1 MTKLNAGSN
10 GSASSLPTSLR
21 TPERAKSNRNSQLL
35 EICVS
40 SWKQGVSSNS
50 NRNKNALFAILPV
63 SIFLALCGMLAS
75 CANTMSSSATTPV
88 ITAQPANATVTVG
101 QPATFTVAAAGTAP
115 LSYQW
120 TKNGMSVGTNSAT
133 YTTAATTSSDNNA
146 KIQVTVS
153 NSKGSAPSSVATLTV
168 DAASTKPSIT
178 TQPANVTVTVG
189 QTATF
194 TVVANG
200 SAPLSY
206 QWTKNGTKVGTNS
219 ATYTTAAT
227 ALTDNGAKI
236 QVTVTNAQG
245 SAPSSTVT
253 LTVDAASTKPS
264 ITTQPASVT
273 VTVGQ
278 TATFTVAATGA
289 APLTYQWTKNG
300 TNVGTNSA
308 TYTTAATTSADNGA
322 QIKVT
327 VSNSAGSTPS
337 STVSL
342 TVNAAATK
350 PSITTQPVS
359 VTVTV
364 GQTAT
369 FTVAATGAAPLTYQW
384 TKNGTNV
391 GTNSATY
398 TTAATTSSDN
408 GAQIQVTVS
417 NSAGSTPSSMVTL
430 TVTSTLP
437 PPSSANVLTYH
448 NDVGRTGQNLNET
461 ILTHSNVNST
471 NFGKKAFLTTDG
483 LVDAEPLYVS
493 NLQIGGATHNVVFVV
508 TEHNSVY
515 AFDAD
520 TFTQLWKVSMT
531 PSGETSSDA
540 VSGCGQVTPEIGI
553 TSTPVIDLKA
563 GSNGTIYLVAMT
575 KNGSTYFQ
583 RLHALD
589 LTTGADLAGSPV
601 TIQATFP
608 NNGGTTTFAPKQYKE
623 RAALLLLNGVI
634 YTSWASH
641 CDIGPYT
648 GWVMGY
654 SQSSLLQT
662 SAIDITPNGSL
673 AAIWM
678 AGAGPAADSTGNIYF
693 LAGNGTFDDTLNSSG
708 FPENGDY
715 GNGFIKLSTTG
726 NKLAVADYF
735 NMFNTDL
742 ESGSDTDLG
751 SGGAMV
757 LPDLQDSAQNTWHL
771 AVGAGKDSN
780 MYIVNRDMMGKFNVQ
795 NDNAIYQQLSGALP
809 GGVWAM
815 PAYFNGTI
823 YYGSVGAPLKAF
835 PITNAKVA
843 TSASSSSSASFGYP
857 GSTPSVSANGTSNG
871 IVWTVQNGGTA
882 VLHAY
887 DAGNLGTELYNSNQA
902 ANSRDSFA
910 GNKFITPMI
919 ANGKVFVGTPTGVV
933 VFGEL
938 P

>member
-1 MTKLNAGSN
+1 MTKLNAGSSR
-10 GSASSLPTSLR
+10 SAFARQASIHSRRRSQ
-21 TPERAKSNRNSQLL
+21 SNRNIQLL

-40 SWKQGVSSNS
+40 SWKQGSSSNS
-50 NRNKNALFAILPV
+50 NRNKNALFAILPT
-63 SIFLALCGMLAS
+63 SILLALCGLLSA
-75 CANTMSSSATTPV
+75 CAGTSSAPATAPV
-88 ITAQPANATVTVG
+88 ITAQPANAAVTVGQSATFTVAAVGTSPLSYQWTKNGMNVGANSATYTTAATASSDNGAKIQVMVSNSKGSAPSSIATLTVDAAPTKPTITTQPANATVTVG
-101 QPATFTVAAAGTAP
+101 QTATFAVAATGTAP
-115 LSYQW
+115 LTYQW
-120 TKNGMSVGTNSAT
+120 TKNGTNVGTNSAT
-133 YTTAATTSSDNNA
+133 YTTAATALADNGA

-153 NSKGSAPSSVATLTV
+153 NAEGSAPSSIATLTV
-168 DAASTKPSIT
+168 NAAATKPSIT

-194 TVVANG
+194 TVVA
-200 SAPLSY
+200 
-206 QWTKNGTKVGTNS
+206 
-219 ATYTTAAT
+219 
-227 ALTDNGAKI
+227 
-236 QVTVTNAQG
+236 
-245 SAPSSTVT
+245 
-253 LTVDAASTKPS
+253 
-264 ITTQPASVT
+264 
-273 VTVGQ
+273 
-278 TATFTVAATGA
+278 TGG
-289 APLTYQWTKNG
+289 APLTYQWTKSG
-300 TNVGTNSA
+300 MNVGTNSA

-322 QIKVT
+322 QI
-327 VSNSAGSTPS
+327 
-337 STVSL
+337 
-342 TVNAAATK
+342 
-350 PSITTQPVS
+350 
-359 VTVTV
+359 
-364 GQTAT
+364 
-369 FTVAATGAAPLTYQW
+369 
-384 TKNGTNV
+384 
-391 GTNSATY
+391 
-398 TTAATTSSDN
+398 
-408 GAQIQVTVS
+408 QVTVS
-417 NSAGSTPSSMVTL
+417 NSAGSTPSNMVTL
-430 TVTSTLP
+430 TVTSALP
-437 PPSSANVLTYH
+437 PPSSVNVLTYH

-471 NFGKKAFLTTDG
+471 SFGKKSFLTTDG

-493 NLQIGGATHNVVFVV
+493 NLQIGGAAHNVVFVV

-531 PSGETSSDA
+531 PSGETTSDP
-540 VSGCGQVTPEIGI
+540 VNGCGQVSPEIGI

-563 GSNGTIYLVAMT
+563 GPNGTIYLVAMT
-575 KNGSTYFQ
+575 KNGSTYFH

-601 TIQATFP
+601 TIQASFP
-608 NNGGTTTFAPKQYKE
+608 ATGGTITFAPKQYKE

-641 CDIGPYT
+641 CDIDPYS
-648 GWVMGY
+648 GWLMGY
-654 SQSSLLQT
+654 SQSSLQQT
-662 SAIDITPNGSL
+662 SVLNITPNGTR

-678 AGAGPAADSTGNIYF
+678 AGAGLAADPTGNIYF

-726 NKLAVADYF
+726 NQLAVADYF
-735 NMFNTDL
+735 NMFNTDS
-742 ESGSDTDLG
+742 ESGADTDLG

-771 AVGAGKDSN
+771 AVGAGKDTN

-795 NDNAIYQQLSGALP
+795 NDSAIYQQLSGVLP

-823 YYGSVGAPLKAF
+823 YYGSVGAALQAF

-843 TSASSSSSASFGYP
+843 SASSSSSASFGYP

-887 DAGNLGTELYNSNQA
+887 DAGNLATELYNSSQA
-902 ANSRDSFA
+902 AAGRDSFA

-919 ANGKVFVGTPTGVV
+919 ANGKVFVGTPTGVI
-933 VFGEL
+933 VFGQL

>member
-1 MTKLNAGSN
+1 MTKLNPGSSRSASAPQASIHTRERSHSN
-10 GSASSLPTSLR
+10 GNNR
-21 TPERAKSNRNSQLL
+21 TL

-40 SWKQGVSSNS
+40 LWKQGSSSNP
-50 NRNKNALFAILPV
+50 NRDKNALFAILPV
-63 SIFLALCGMLAS
+63 LVFVALCGFLAA
-75 CANTMSSSATTPV
+75 CAGTSSTPATAPV

-101 QPATFTVAAAGTAP
+101 QPATFTVAAAGTSP

-133 YTTAATTSSDNNA
+133 YTTAATASSDNGA
-146 KIQVTVS
+146 KIQVMVS
-153 NSKGSAPSSVATLTV
+153 NSKGSAPSSVATLMV
-168 DAASTKPSIT
+168 DAAPTKPSIT
-178 TQPANVTVTVG
+178 TQPANATVTVG
-189 QTATF
+189 QTAIF
-194 TVVANG
+194 TVAATG
-200 SAPLSY
+200 TAPLSY
-206 QWTKNGTKVGTNS
+206 QWTKNGTNIGTNS

-236 QVTVTNAQG
+236 QVTVSNAEG
-245 SAPSSTVT
+245 SAPSSIAT
-253 LTVDAASTKPS
+253 LTVDAAATKPS
-264 ITTQPASVT
+264 ISTQPANVT

-278 TATFTVAATGA
+278 TVTFTVVATGT

-300 TNVGTNSA
+300 MNVGTNSA
-308 TYTTAATTSADNGA
+308 TYTTAATTSADNGT
-322 QIKVT
+322 QVQVT

-337 STVSL
+337 SIATL
-342 TVNAAATK
+342 TVNVAATK
-350 PSITTQPVS
+350 PAISTQPAN

-369 FTVAATGAAPLTYQW
+369 FTAVATGTAPLTYQW
-384 TKNGTNV
+384 TKSGTNV

-398 TTAATTSSDN
+398 TSAATTSSDN

-417 NSAGSTPSSMVTL
+417 NSAGSTPSNMVTL

-437 PPSSANVLTYH
+437 PPSSVNVLTYH

-471 NFGKKAFLTTDG
+471 SFGKKSFLTTDG

-493 NLQIGGATHNVVFVV
+493 SLQIGGAAHNVVFVV

-540 VSGCGQVTPEIGI
+540 VNGCGQVSPEIGI

-563 GSNGTIYLVAMT
+563 GPNGTIYLVAMT
-575 KNGSTYFQ
+575 KSGSTYFH

-601 TIQATFP
+601 TIQASFP
-608 NNGGTTTFAPKQYKE
+608 AAGGTITFVPKQYKE

-641 CDIGPYT
+641 CDIDPYS
-648 GWVMGY
+648 GWLMGY
-654 SQSSLLQT
+654 SQSSLQQT
-662 SAIDITPNGSL
+662 SVLNITPNGVR

-678 AGAGPAADSTGNIYF
+678 AGAGLAADSTGNIYF

-726 NKLAVADYF
+726 NTLAVADYF
-735 NMFNTDL
+735 NMFNTDS
-742 ESGSDTDLG
+742 ESGTDTDLG

-757 LPDLQDSAQNTWHL
+757 LPDLQDSVQNTWHL
-771 AVGAGKDSN
+771 AVGAGKDTN

-795 NDNAIYQQLSGALP
+795 NDSAIYQQLSGVLP

-823 YYGSVGAPLKAF
+823 YYGSVGASLQAF

-843 TSASSSSSASFGYP
+843 AASSSSSASFGYP

-871 IVWTVQNGGTA
+871 IVWAVQSGGPA
-882 VLHAY
+882 ALHAY
-887 DAGNLGTELYNSNQA
+887 DASNLATELYNSSQA
-902 ANSRDSFA
+902 AGGRDNFA

-919 ANGKVFVGTPTGVV
+919 ANGKVFVGTPTGVI

>member
-1 MTKLNAGSN
+1 MTKLIAGSSW
-10 GSASSLPTSLR
+10 SAFALQASINVRHRSQ
-21 TPERAKSNRNSQLL
+21 SNRNSQLL

-40 SWKQGVSSNS
+40 SWKQGSSSNS
-50 NRNKNALFAILPV
+50 NRNKNPLFAILPV
-63 SIFLALCGMLAS
+63 SILIALSALLSA
-75 CANTMSSSATTPV
+75 CAGTSSAPATAPV
-88 ITAQPANATVTVG
+88 ITAQPANAAVTVG
-101 QPATFTVAAAGTAP
+101 QSATFTVAAVGTAP
-115 LSYQW
+115 LRYQWTRNGMNVGTNSATYTTAATASSDNGAKIQVMVSNSKGSAASSIATLTVNAAATKPSITTQPANVTVAVGQTATFTVVANGTAPLTYQW
-120 TKNGMSVGTNSAT
+120 TKGGMNVGTNSAT
-133 YTTAATTSSDNNA
+133 YTTAATTSADNGA
-146 KIQVTVS
+146 QVQVTVS
-153 NSKGSAPSSVATLTV
+153 NSAGSTPSSVATLTV
-168 DAASTKPSIT
+168 NAAATKPSIT

-194 TVVANG
+194 TVVA
-200 SAPLSY
+200 
-206 QWTKNGTKVGTNS
+206 TGT
-219 ATYTTAAT
+219 
-227 ALTDNGAKI
+227 
-236 QVTVTNAQG
+236 
-245 SAPSSTVT
+245 
-253 LTVDAASTKPS
+253 
-264 ITTQPASVT
+264 
-273 VTVGQ
+273 
-278 TATFTVAATGA
+278 
-289 APLTYQWTKNG
+289 APLTYQWTKSG
-300 TNVGTNSA
+300 MNVGTNSA

-322 QIKVT
+322 QI
-327 VSNSAGSTPS
+327 
-337 STVSL
+337 
-342 TVNAAATK
+342 
-350 PSITTQPVS
+350 
-359 VTVTV
+359 
-364 GQTAT
+364 
-369 FTVAATGAAPLTYQW
+369 
-384 TKNGTNV
+384 
-391 GTNSATY
+391 
-398 TTAATTSSDN
+398 
-408 GAQIQVTVS
+408 QVTVS
-417 NSAGSTPSSMVTL
+417 NSAGSTPSNMVTL

-437 PPSSANVLTYH
+437 PPSSVNVLTYH

-471 NFGKKAFLTTDG
+471 SFGKKAFLATDG

-493 NLQIGGATHNVVFVV
+493 NLQIGGAAHNVVFVV

-520 TFTQLWKVSMT
+520 TFAQLWKVSMT
-531 PSGETSSDA
+531 PSGETTSDP
-540 VSGCGQVTPEIGI
+540 VNGCGQVSPEIGI

-563 GSNGTIYLVAMT
+563 GPNGTIYLVAMT

-654 SQSSLLQT
+654 SQSSLQQT
-662 SAIDITPNGSL
+662 SVIDITPNGSL

-678 AGAGPAADSTGNIYF
+678 AGAGLAADSTGNIYF

-735 NMFNTDL
+735 NMFNTDS

-771 AVGAGKDSN
+771 AVGAGKDTN

-795 NDNAIYQQLSGALP
+795 NDSAIYQQLSGALP

-823 YYGSVGAPLKAF
+823 YYGSVGAALQAF

-843 TSASSSSSASFGYP
+843 AASSSSSAAFGYP
-857 GSTPSVSANGTSNG
+857 GSTPSISANGTSNG
-871 IVWTVQNGGTA
+871 IVWAVQNGGTA

-887 DAGNLGTELYNSNQA
+887 DAGNLATELYNSSQA
-902 ANSRDSFA
+902 AGGRDSFA

-919 ANGKVFVGTPTGVV
+919 ANGKVFVGTPTGVI

>member
-1 MTKLNAGSN
+1 
-10 GSASSLPTSLR
+10 
-21 TPERAKSNRNSQLL
+21 
-35 EICVS
+35 
-40 SWKQGVSSNS
+40 
-50 NRNKNALFAILPV
+50 
-63 SIFLALCGMLAS
+63 MLAA
-75 CANTMSSSATTPV
+75 CAGTSSAPAIAPV
-88 ITAQPANATVTVG
+88 ITAQPANTTVTVG
-101 QPATFTVAAAGTAP
+101 QPATFTVAATGTAP

-120 TKNGMSVGTNSAT
+120 TKNGMNVGTNSAT
-133 YTTAATTSSDNNA
+133 YTTAATASSDNGA

-153 NSKGSAPSSVATLTV
+153 NSKGSAPSSIATLTV
-168 DAASTKPSIT
+168 NAASTKPT
-178 TQPANVTVTVG
+178 
-189 QTATF
+189 
-194 TVVANG
+194 
-200 SAPLSY
+200 
-206 QWTKNGTKVGTNS
+206 
-219 ATYTTAAT
+219 
-227 ALTDNGAKI
+227 
-236 QVTVTNAQG
+236 
-245 SAPSSTVT
+245 
-253 LTVDAASTKPS
+253 

-278 TATFTVAATGA
+278 TATFTVVATGT

-322 QIKVT
+322 QIQVK
-327 VSNSAGSTPS
+327 VSNSAGSTFS
-337 STVSL
+337 SIVTL
-342 TVNAAATK
+342 TVNAVATK
-350 PSITTQPVS
+350 PTITTQPVNT
-359 VTVTV
+359 TVSA
-364 GQTAT
+364 GNTAT
-369 FTVAATGAAPLTYQW
+369 FTVAATGTAPLSYQW

-398 TTAATTSSDN
+398 TTAATTSADN

-417 NSAGSTPSSMVTL
+417 NSAGSTPSNTVTL

-448 NDVGRTGQNLNET
+448 NDIGRTGQNLNET

-471 NFGKKAFLTTDG
+471 SFGKKAFLTTDG

-493 NLQIGGATHNVVFVV
+493 NLQIGGTTHNVVFIV

-531 PSGETSSDA
+531 PSGETTSDP
-540 VSGCGQVTPEIGI
+540 VGGCGQVSPEIGI

-563 GSNGTIYLVAMT
+563 GPNGTIYLVAMT

-641 CDIGPYT
+641 CDISPYT

-654 SQSSLLQT
+654 SQSSLQQT
-662 SAIDITPNGSL
+662 SVIDITPNGSL

-678 AGAGPAADSTGNIYF
+678 AGAGLAADSTGNIYF

-735 NMFNTDL
+735 NMFNTDS

-823 YYGSVGAPLKAF
+823 YYGSVNAPLKAF

-843 TSASSSSSASFGYP
+843 ASASSSSSASFGYP

-871 IVWTVQNGGTA
+871 IVWAVQNGGPA

-887 DAGNLGTELYNSNQA
+887 DAGNLASELYNSSQA
-902 ANSRDSFA
+902 AGGRDNFA

-919 ANGKVFVGTPTGVV
+919 ANGKVYVGTPTGVI

>member
-1 MTKLNAGSN
+1 MCG
-10 GSASSLPTSLR
+10 
-21 TPERAKSNRNSQLL
+21 
-35 EICVS
+35 
-40 SWKQGVSSNS
+40 
-50 NRNKNALFAILPV
+50 
-63 SIFLALCGMLAS
+63 FLAA
-75 CANTMSSSATTPV
+75 CAGTSSAPATAPV
-88 ITAQPANATVTVG
+88 IGAQPANATVTVG

-120 TKNGMSVGTNSAT
+120 TKNGMNVGTNSAT

-146 KIQVTVS
+146 KILVMVS

-168 DAASTKPSIT
+168 DAAPTKPTIT
-178 TQPANVTVTVG
+178 TQPANASVTVG

-194 TVVANG
+194 TVVATG
-200 SAPLSY
+200 TAPLTY
-206 QWTKNGTKVGTNS
+206 QWTKNGMNVGTNS

-227 ALTDNGAKI
+227 TSADNGAQV
-236 QVTVTNAQG
+236 QVTVSNSAG
-245 SAPSSTVT
+245 STPSSIAT
-253 LTVDAASTKPS
+253 LAVNAAATKPA
-264 ITTQPASVT
+264 ITTQPVNIT
-273 VTVGQ
+273 VMAGN
-278 TATFTVAATGA
+278 TATFTVAATGT
-289 APLTYQWTKNG
+289 APLSYQWTKSG

-322 QIKVT
+322 QI
-327 VSNSAGSTPS
+327 
-337 STVSL
+337 
-342 TVNAAATK
+342 
-350 PSITTQPVS
+350 
-359 VTVTV
+359 
-364 GQTAT
+364 
-369 FTVAATGAAPLTYQW
+369 
-384 TKNGTNV
+384 
-391 GTNSATY
+391 
-398 TTAATTSSDN
+398 
-408 GAQIQVTVS
+408 QVTVS
-417 NSAGSTPSSMVTL
+417 NSAGSTPSNMVTL
-430 TVTSTLP
+430 TVTSTQP
-437 PPSSANVLTYH
+437 PPSGANVLTYH
-448 NDVGRTGQNLNET
+448 NDAGRTGQNLNET

-471 NFGKKAFLTTDG
+471 SFGKKAFLTTDG

-493 NLQIGGATHNVVFVV
+493 NLQIGGAAHNVVFVV

-520 TFTQLWKVSMT
+520 TFIQLWKVSMT
-531 PSGETSSDA
+531 PSGETPSDA
-540 VSGCGQVTPEIGI
+540 VNGCGQVSPEIGI

-563 GSNGTIYLVAMT
+563 GPNGTIYLVAMT
-575 KNGSTYFQ
+575 KNASTYFH

-601 TIQATFP
+601 TIQASFP
-608 NNGGTTTFAPKQYKE
+608 ATGGTITFAPKQYKE

-641 CDIGPYT
+641 CDIDPYS
-648 GWVMGY
+648 GWLMGY
-654 SQSSLLQT
+654 NQSSLQQT
-662 SAIDITPNGSL
+662 SVLNITPNGSR

-678 AGAGPAADSTGNIYF
+678 AGAGLAADSTGNIYF

-735 NMFNTDL
+735 NMFNTDS
-742 ESGSDTDLG
+742 ESGADTDLG

-771 AVGAGKDSN
+771 AVGAGKDTN

-795 NDNAIYQQLSGALP
+795 NDSAIYQQLSGALP

-823 YYGSVGAPLKAF
+823 YYGSVGASLQAF

-843 TSASSSSSASFGYP
+843 AASSSSSASFGYP

-871 IVWTVQNGGTA
+871 IVWAVQSGGPA

-887 DAGNLGTELYNSNQA
+887 DAGNLATELYNSSQA
-902 ANSRDSFA
+902 AGGRDNFA
-910 GNKFITPMI
+910 GNKFVTPMI
-919 ANGKVFVGTPTGVV
+919 ANGKVFVGTPTGVI
-933 VFGEL
+933 VFGGL

>member
-1 MTKLNAGSN
+1 MTKLNAGSSR
-10 GSASSLPTSLR
+10 SAFALQASIHSRHRSQ
-21 TPERAKSNRNSQLL
+21 SNRNIQLL

-40 SWKQGVSSNS
+40 SWKQGSSSNS
-50 NRNKNALFAILPV
+50 NRNKNALFSILPT
-63 SIFLALCGMLAS
+63 SILLALCGLLSA
-75 CANTMSSSATTPV
+75 CAGTSSAPATAPV
-88 ITAQPANATVTVG
+88 ITAQPANAAVTVGQSATFTVAAVGTSPLSYQWTKNGMNVGANSATYTTAATASSDNGAKIQVMVSNSKGSAPSSIATLTVDAAPTKPTITTQPANATVTVG
-101 QPATFTVAAAGTAP
+101 QTATFAVAATGTAP
-115 LSYQW
+115 LTYQW
-120 TKNGMSVGTNSAT
+120 TKNGTNVGTNSAT
-133 YTTAATTSSDNNA
+133 YTTAATALADNGA

-153 NSKGSAPSSVATLTV
+153 NAEGSAPSSIATLTV
-168 DAASTKPSIT
+168 NAAATKPSIT

-194 TVVANG
+194 TVVA
-200 SAPLSY
+200 
-206 QWTKNGTKVGTNS
+206 
-219 ATYTTAAT
+219 
-227 ALTDNGAKI
+227 
-236 QVTVTNAQG
+236 
-245 SAPSSTVT
+245 
-253 LTVDAASTKPS
+253 
-264 ITTQPASVT
+264 
-273 VTVGQ
+273 
-278 TATFTVAATGA
+278 TGG
-289 APLTYQWTKNG
+289 APLTYQWTKSG
-300 TNVGTNSA
+300 MNVGTNSA

-322 QIKVT
+322 QI
-327 VSNSAGSTPS
+327 
-337 STVSL
+337 
-342 TVNAAATK
+342 
-350 PSITTQPVS
+350 
-359 VTVTV
+359 
-364 GQTAT
+364 
-369 FTVAATGAAPLTYQW
+369 
-384 TKNGTNV
+384 
-391 GTNSATY
+391 
-398 TTAATTSSDN
+398 
-408 GAQIQVTVS
+408 QVTVS
-417 NSAGSTPSSMVTL
+417 NSAGSTPSNMVTL
-430 TVTSTLP
+430 TVTSALP
-437 PPSSANVLTYH
+437 PPSSVNVLTYH

-471 NFGKKAFLTTDG
+471 SFGKKSFLTTDG

-493 NLQIGGATHNVVFVV
+493 NLQIGGAAHNVVFVV

-531 PSGETSSDA
+531 PSGETTSDP
-540 VSGCGQVTPEIGI
+540 VNGCGQVSPEIGI

-563 GSNGTIYLVAMT
+563 GPNGTIYLVAMT
-575 KNGSTYFQ
+575 KNGSTYFH

-601 TIQATFP
+601 TIQASFP
-608 NNGGTTTFAPKQYKE
+608 ATGGTITFAPKQYKE

-641 CDIGPYT
+641 CDIDPYS
-648 GWVMGY
+648 GWLMGY
-654 SQSSLLQT
+654 SQSSLQQT
-662 SAIDITPNGSL
+662 SVLNITPNGTR

-678 AGAGPAADSTGNIYF
+678 AGAGLAADPTGNIYF

-726 NKLAVADYF
+726 NQLAVADYF
-735 NMFNTDL
+735 NMFNTDS
-742 ESGSDTDLG
+742 ESGADTDLG

-771 AVGAGKDSN
+771 AVGAGKDTN

-795 NDNAIYQQLSGALP
+795 NDSAIYQQLSGVLP

-823 YYGSVGAPLKAF
+823 YYGSVGAALQAF

-843 TSASSSSSASFGYP
+843 SASSSSSASFGYP

-887 DAGNLGTELYNSNQA
+887 DAGNLATELYNSSQA
-902 ANSRDSFA
+902 AAGRDSFA

-919 ANGKVFVGTPTGVV
+919 ANGKVFVGTPTGVI

>member
-1 MTKLNAGSN
+1 MTKLNVGP
-10 GSASSLPTSLR
+10 GSAFSFPTSLR
-21 TPERAKSNRNSQLL
+21 TPERAKSNRNSQLI
-35 EICVS
+35 EICVN
-40 SWKQGVSSNS
+40 SWKQGSSSNS

-63 SIFLALCGMLAS
+63 SIFLVLCGMLAS
-75 CANTMSSSATTPV
+75 CANTMSSSATAPV

-146 KIQVTVS
+146 KIHVTVS
-153 NSKGSAPSSVATLTV
+153 NSKGSAPSSVVTLTV

-178 TQPANVTVTVG
+178 TQPAN
-189 QTATF
+189 
-194 TVVANG
+194 
-200 SAPLSY
+200 
-206 QWTKNGTKVGTNS
+206 
-219 ATYTTAAT
+219 
-227 ALTDNGAKI
+227 
-236 QVTVTNAQG
+236 
-245 SAPSSTVT
+245 
-253 LTVDAASTKPS
+253 
-264 ITTQPASVT
+264 VT

-337 STVSL
+337 STVTL

-471 NFGKKAFLTTDG
+471 NFGKRAFLTTDG

-493 NLQIGGATHNVVFVV
+493 NLQIGGAAHNVVFVV

-540 VSGCGQVTPEIGI
+540 VSGCDQVTPEIGI

-563 GSNGTIYLVAMT
+563 GPNGTIYLVAMT

-608 NNGGTTTFAPKQYKE
+608 NKAGTTTFAPKQYKE

-654 SQSSLLQT
+654 SQSSLQQT

-678 AGAGPAADSTGNIYF
+678 AGAGLAADSTGNIYF

-735 NMFNTDL
+735 NMFNTDS

-771 AVGAGKDSN
+771 AVGAGKDTH
-780 MYIVNRDMMGKFNVQ
+780 MYVVNREMMGKFNVQ

-843 TSASSSSSASFGYP
+843 ASASSSSSASFGYP

-887 DAGNLGTELYNSNQA
+887 DASNLATELYNSNQA
-902 ANSRDSFA
+902 ANSRDHFA

>member
-1 MTKLNAGSN
+1 MTKLNAGAD
-10 GSASSLPTSLR
+10 GSTCIVQALIHARGQLH
-21 TPERAKSNRNSQLL
+21 SNRNNRLL

-40 SWKQGVSSNS
+40 SWKYGSSSNP
-50 NRNKNALFAILPV
+50 NRDKNALFAILPI
-63 SIFLALCGMLAS
+63 SIFLVLCALLAACGG
-75 CANTMSSSATTPV
+75 TSSAPATAPV

-101 QPATFTVAAAGTAP
+101 QAATFTVAAAGAAP

-153 NSKGSAPSSVATLTV
+153 NSKGSTPSSIATLTV
-168 DAASTKPSIT
+168 DAAATKPSIT
-178 TQPANVTVTVG
+178 TQPVN
-189 QTATF
+189 
-194 TVVANG
+194 
-200 SAPLSY
+200 
-206 QWTKNGTKVGTNS
+206 
-219 ATYTTAAT
+219 
-227 ALTDNGAKI
+227 
-236 QVTVTNAQG
+236 
-245 SAPSSTVT
+245 
-253 LTVDAASTKPS
+253 
-264 ITTQPASVT
+264 VT

-278 TATFTVAATGA
+278 TATFTVAATGT

-300 TNVGTNSA
+300 ANVGTNSA
-308 TYTTAATTSADNGA
+308 TYTTAATTSSDNGA
-322 QIKVT
+322 QIQVK
-327 VSNSAGSTPS
+327 VSNSAGNTFS
-337 STVSL
+337 SIVTL
-342 TVNAAATK
+342 TVNGAATK
-350 PSITTQPVS
+350 PTITTQPVNT
-359 VTVTV
+359 TVSA
-364 GQTAT
+364 GNTAT
-369 FTVAATGAAPLTYQW
+369 FTVAASGTAPLSYQW

-417 NSAGSTPSSMVTL
+417 NSAGSTPSNTVTL

-448 NDVGRTGQNLNET
+448 NDIGRTGQNLNET

-471 NFGKKAFLTTDG
+471 SFGKKAFLTTDG

-531 PSGETSSDA
+531 PSGETTSDP
-540 VSGCGQVTPEIGI
+540 VNGCGQVSPEIGI

-563 GSNGTIYLVAMT
+563 GPNGTIYLVAMT

-654 SQSSLLQT
+654 SQSSLQQT
-662 SAIDITPNGSL
+662 SVIDITPNGSL

-678 AGAGPAADSTGNIYF
+678 AGAGLAADSTGNIYF

-735 NMFNTDL
+735 NMFNTDS

-823 YYGSVGAPLKAF
+823 YYGSVNAPLNAF
-835 PITNAKVA
+835 PIANAKVA
-843 TSASSSSSASFGYP
+843 AASSSSSASFGYP
-857 GSTPSVSANGTSNG
+857 GSTPSISANGTSNG
-871 IVWTVQNGGTA
+871 IVWAVQNGGTA

-887 DAGNLGTELYNSNQA
+887 DAGNLATELYNSSQA
-902 ANSRDSFA
+902 AGGRDSFA

-919 ANGKVFVGTPTGVV
+919 ANGKVFVGTPTGVI
-933 VFGEL
+933 VFGQL

>member
-21 TPERAKSNRNSQLL
+21 APERAKSNRNSQLL

-133 YTTAATTSSDNNA
+133 YTTATTTSSDNNA

-264 ITTQPASVT
+264 ITTQPA
-273 VTVGQ
+273 
-278 TATFTVAATGA
+278 
-289 APLTYQWTKNG
+289 
-300 TNVGTNSA
+300 
-308 TYTTAATTSADNGA
+308 
-322 QIKVT
+322 
-327 VSNSAGSTPS
+327 
-337 STVSL
+337 
-342 TVNAAATK
+342 
-350 PSITTQPVS
+350 S

-780 MYIVNRDMMGKFNVQ
+780 MYVVNRDMMGKFNVQ

-843 TSASSSSSASFGYP
+843 ASASSSSSASFGYP

>member
-1 MTKLNAGSN
+1 
-10 GSASSLPTSLR
+10 
-21 TPERAKSNRNSQLL
+21 
-35 EICVS
+35 
-40 SWKQGVSSNS
+40 
-50 NRNKNALFAILPV
+50 
-63 SIFLALCGMLAS
+63 
-75 CANTMSSSATTPV
+75 
-88 ITAQPANATVTVG
+88 
-101 QPATFTVAAAGTAP
+101 
-115 LSYQW
+115 
-120 TKNGMSVGTNSAT
+120 
-133 YTTAATTSSDNNA
+133 
-146 KIQVTVS
+146 VS
-153 NSKGSAPSSVATLTV
+153 NAEGSAPSSIATLTV
-168 DAASTKPSIT
+168 DAAATKPSIT

-194 TVVANG
+194 TVVATG
-200 SAPLSY
+200 TAPLTY
-206 QWTKNGTKVGTNS
+206 QWTKSGMNVGTNS

-227 ALTDNGAKI
+227 TSADNGAQI
-236 QVTVTNAQG
+236 QVTVSNSAG
-245 SAPSSTVT
+245 SVPSSIAT
-253 LTVDAASTKPS
+253 LTVNTAATKPS
-264 ITTQPASVT
+264 ISTQPANVT

-278 TATFTVAATGA
+278 TATFTVVATGT

-308 TYTTAATTSADNGA
+308 TYTTAATTSA
-322 QIKVT
+322 
-327 VSNSAGSTPS
+327 
-337 STVSL
+337 
-342 TVNAAATK
+342 
-350 PSITTQPVS
+350 
-359 VTVTV
+359 
-364 GQTAT
+364 
-369 FTVAATGAAPLTYQW
+369 
-384 TKNGTNV
+384 
-391 GTNSATY
+391 
-398 TTAATTSSDN
+398 DN

-471 NFGKKAFLTTDG
+471 SFGKKAFLSADG

-493 NLQIGGATHNVVFVV
+493 NLQIGGAEHNVVFDD
-508 TEHNSVY
+508 THHDSVY

-540 VSGCGQVTPEIGI
+540 VNGCGQVAPEIGI

-563 GSNGTIYLVAMT
+563 GPNGTIYLVAMT
-575 KNGSTYFQ
+575 KNGSTYFH

-601 TIQATFP
+601 TIQASFP
-608 NNGGTTTFAPKQYKE
+608 STGGTITFAPKQYKE

-641 CDIGPYT
+641 CDIDPYS
-648 GWVMGY
+648 GWLMGY
-654 SQSSLLQT
+654 SQSSLQQT
-662 SAIDITPNGSL
+662 SVLNITPNGVR

-678 AGAGPAADSTGNIYF
+678 AGAGLAADSTGNIYF

-726 NKLAVADYF
+726 NTLAVADYF
-735 NMFNTDL
+735 NMFNTDS
-742 ESGSDTDLG
+742 ESGADTDLG

-771 AVGAGKDSN
+771 AVGAGKDTN

-795 NDNAIYQQLSGALP
+795 NDSAIYQQLSGVLP

-823 YYGSVGAPLKAF
+823 YYGSVNAALQAF

-843 TSASSSSSASFGYP
+843 AASSSSSASFGYP

-871 IVWTVQNGGTA
+871 IVWAVQSGGPA

-887 DAGNLGTELYNSNQA
+887 DAGNLATELYNSSQA
-902 ANSRDSFA
+902 AGGRDNFA

-919 ANGKVFVGTPTGVV
+919 ANGKVFVGTPTGVI
-933 VFGEL
+933 VFGAL

>member
-1 MTKLNAGSN
+1 VTAVGTSPLSYQWTKNGMNVGTNSATYTTAATASSDNGAKIQVMVSN
-10 GSASSLPTSLR
+10 SKGSAPSSIATLTVDAAPTKP
-21 TPERAKSNRNSQLL
+21 T
-35 EICVS
+35 I
-40 SWKQGVSSNS
+40 
-50 NRNKNALFAILPV
+50 
-63 SIFLALCGMLAS
+63 
-75 CANTMSSSATTPV
+75 TT
-88 ITAQPANATVTVG
+88 QPANATVTVG
-101 QPATFTVAAAGTAP
+101 QTATFTVVATGTAP
-115 LSYQW
+115 LTYQW
-120 TKNGMSVGTNSAT
+120 TKSGMNVGTNSATYTTAATALADNGAKIQVTVSNAEGNAPSSIATLTVNAAAAKPSITTQPSNVTVAVGQTATFTVVATGTAPLTYQWTKSGVNVGTNSAT
-133 YTTAATTSSDNNA
+133 YTTAATTSADNGA
-146 KIQVTVS
+146 QVQVTVS
-153 NSKGSAPSSVATLTV
+153 DSAGSTPSSIATLTV
-168 DAASTKPSIT
+168 NAAATKPSIT

-194 TVVANG
+194 TVVA
-200 SAPLSY
+200 A
-206 QWTKNGTKVGTNS
+206 GT
-219 ATYTTAAT
+219 
-227 ALTDNGAKI
+227 
-236 QVTVTNAQG
+236 
-245 SAPSSTVT
+245 
-253 LTVDAASTKPS
+253 
-264 ITTQPASVT
+264 
-273 VTVGQ
+273 
-278 TATFTVAATGA
+278 
-289 APLTYQWTKNG
+289 APLTYQWTKSG
-300 TNVGTNSA
+300 MNVGTNSA

-322 QIKVT
+322 QI
-327 VSNSAGSTPS
+327 
-337 STVSL
+337 
-342 TVNAAATK
+342 
-350 PSITTQPVS
+350 
-359 VTVTV
+359 
-364 GQTAT
+364 
-369 FTVAATGAAPLTYQW
+369 
-384 TKNGTNV
+384 
-391 GTNSATY
+391 
-398 TTAATTSSDN
+398 
-408 GAQIQVTVS
+408 QVTVS
-417 NSAGSTPSSMVTL
+417 NSAGSTPSNMVTL

-437 PPSSANVLTYH
+437 PPSSVNVLTYH

-471 NFGKKAFLTTDG
+471 SFGKKSFLTTDG

-493 NLQIGGATHNVVFVV
+493 NLQIGGAAHNVVFVV

-531 PSGETSSDA
+531 PSGETTSDP
-540 VSGCGQVTPEIGI
+540 VNGCGQVSPEIGI

-563 GSNGTIYLVAMT
+563 GPNGTIYLVAMT

-608 NNGGTTTFAPKQYKE
+608 ATGGTITFAPKQYKE

-641 CDIGPYT
+641 CDIDPYS
-648 GWVMGY
+648 GWLMGY
-654 SQSSLLQT
+654 SQSSLQQT
-662 SAIDITPNGSL
+662 SVLNITPNGTR

-678 AGAGPAADSTGNIYF
+678 AGAGLAADPTGNIYF

-726 NKLAVADYF
+726 NQLAVADYF
-735 NMFNTDL
+735 NMFNTDS
-742 ESGSDTDLG
+742 ESGADTDLG

-757 LPDLQDSAQNTWHL
+757 LPDLQDTAQNTWHL
-771 AVGAGKDSN
+771 AVGAGKDTN

-795 NDNAIYQQLSGALP
+795 NDSAIYQQLSGVLP

-823 YYGSVGAPLKAF
+823 YYGSVGAALQAF

-843 TSASSSSSASFGYP
+843 SASSSSSASFGYP

-871 IVWTVQNGGTA
+871 IVWAVQNRGTA

-887 DAGNLGTELYNSNQA
+887 DAGNLASELYNSSQA
-902 ANSRDSFA
+902 AAGRDSFA

-919 ANGKVFVGTPTGVV
+919 ANGKVFVGTPTGVI
-933 VFGEL
+933 VFGQL

>member
-1 MTKLNAGSN
+1 MLVACAG
-10 GSASSLPTSLR
+10 TS
-21 TPERAKSNRNSQLL
+21 TAP
-35 EICVS
+35 
-40 SWKQGVSSNS
+40 
-50 NRNKNALFAILPV
+50 
-63 SIFLALCGMLAS
+63 
-75 CANTMSSSATTPV
+75 ATAPV
-88 ITAQPANATVTVG
+88 ITGQPANATVAVG

-120 TKNGMSVGTNSAT
+120 TKNGMNVGTNSAT
-133 YTTAATTSSDNNA
+133 YTTAATASSDNGA
-146 KIQVTVS
+146 KIQAMVS
-153 NSKGSAPSSVATLTV
+153 NSKGSAPSSIVTLTV
-168 DAASTKPSIT
+168 DAAPTKPSIT
-178 TQPANVTVTVG
+178 TQPMNVTVTVG

-194 TVVANG
+194 TVVA
-200 SAPLSY
+200 
-206 QWTKNGTKVGTNS
+206 TGT
-219 ATYTTAAT
+219 
-227 ALTDNGAKI
+227 
-236 QVTVTNAQG
+236 
-245 SAPSSTVT
+245 
-253 LTVDAASTKPS
+253 
-264 ITTQPASVT
+264 
-273 VTVGQ
+273 
-278 TATFTVAATGA
+278 

-308 TYTTAATTSADNGA
+308 TYTTAATAPTDNGAKIQVTVTNAEGSAPSSIATLTVDAAATKPSITTQPANASVTVGQTATFTVVATGTAPLTYQWTKNGMNVGTNSATYTTAATTSADNGA
-322 QIKVT
+322 QVQVT

-337 STVSL
+337 SIATL

-350 PSITTQPVS
+350 PAITTQPVNT
-359 VTVTV
+359 TVMA
-364 GQTAT
+364 GNTAT
-369 FTVAATGAAPLTYQW
+369 FTVAATGTAPLSYQW

-417 NSAGSTPSSMVTL
+417 NSAGSTPSSTVTL

-437 PPSSANVLTYH
+437 PPSSVNILTYH

-471 NFGKKAFLTTDG
+471 SFGKKSFLTTDG
-483 LVDAEPLYVS
+483 LVDAEPLFVS
-493 NLQIGGATHNVVFVV
+493 NLQIAGAAHNVVFVV

-531 PSGETSSDA
+531 PSGETTSDP
-540 VSGCGQVTPEIGI
+540 VNGCGQVSPEIGI

-563 GSNGTIYLVAMT
+563 GPNGTIYLVAMT

-654 SQSSLLQT
+654 SQSSLQQT
-662 SAIDITPNGSL
+662 SVIDITPNGSL

-678 AGAGPAADSTGNIYF
+678 AGAGLAADSTGNIYF

-726 NKLAVADYF
+726 NTLAVADYF
-735 NMFNTDL
+735 NMFNTDS

-751 SGGAMV
+751 SGGAMI

-795 NDNAIYQQLSGALP
+795 NDSAIYQQLSGALP

-823 YYGSVGAPLKAF
+823 YYGSVNAALQAF

-843 TSASSSSSASFGYP
+843 AASSSSSASFGYP

-871 IVWTVQNGGTA
+871 IVWAVQNGGPA

-887 DAGNLGTELYNSNQA
+887 DAGNLATELYNSSQA
-902 ANSRDSFA
+902 AGGRDNFA

-919 ANGKVFVGTPTGVV
+919 ANGKVFVGTPTGVI

>member
-1 MTKLNAGSN
+1 MTKLNAGSSW
-10 GSASSLPTSLR
+10 SAFVPQASIHVRHRSR
-21 TPERAKSNRNSQLL
+21 SNRNSQLL

-40 SWKQGVSSNS
+40 SWKQGSSSNS
-50 NRNKNALFAILPV
+50 NRNKNPLFAILPV
-63 SIFLALCGMLAS
+63 SILLVLCGLLAA
-75 CANTMSSSATTPV
+75 CAGTSSAPATAPV
-88 ITAQPANATVTVG
+88 ITAQPANAAVTVG
-101 QPATFTVAAAGTAP
+101 QSATFTVAAVGTAP

-133 YTTAATTSSDNNA
+133 YTTAATASSDNGA
-146 KIQVTVS
+146 KIQVMVS
-153 NSKGSAPSSVATLTV
+153 NSKGSAPSSIATLTVNVAATKPSITTQPANVTVAVGQTATFTVVANGTAPLTYQWTKGGMNVGTNSATYTTAATTSADNGAQVQVTVSNSAGSTPSSVATLTV
-168 DAASTKPSIT
+168 NAAATKPSIT

-194 TVVANG
+194 TVVA
-200 SAPLSY
+200 
-206 QWTKNGTKVGTNS
+206 TGT
-219 ATYTTAAT
+219 
-227 ALTDNGAKI
+227 
-236 QVTVTNAQG
+236 
-245 SAPSSTVT
+245 
-253 LTVDAASTKPS
+253 
-264 ITTQPASVT
+264 
-273 VTVGQ
+273 
-278 TATFTVAATGA
+278 
-289 APLTYQWTKNG
+289 APLTYQWTKG
-300 TNVGTNSA
+300 GMNVGTNSA

-322 QIKVT
+322 QI
-327 VSNSAGSTPS
+327 
-337 STVSL
+337 
-342 TVNAAATK
+342 
-350 PSITTQPVS
+350 
-359 VTVTV
+359 
-364 GQTAT
+364 
-369 FTVAATGAAPLTYQW
+369 
-384 TKNGTNV
+384 
-391 GTNSATY
+391 
-398 TTAATTSSDN
+398 
-408 GAQIQVTVS
+408 QVTVS
-417 NSAGSTPSSMVTL
+417 NSAGSTPSNMVTL

-437 PPSSANVLTYH
+437 PPSSVNVLTYH

-471 NFGKKAFLTTDG
+471 SFGKKAFLTTDG

-493 NLQIGGATHNVVFVV
+493 NLQIGGAAHNVVLVV

-520 TFTQLWKVSMT
+520 TFAQLWKVSMT
-531 PSGETSSDA
+531 PSGETTSDP
-540 VSGCGQVTPEIGI
+540 VNGCGQVSPEIGI

-563 GSNGTIYLVAMT
+563 GPNGTIYLVAMT

-601 TIQATFP
+601 TIQASFP
-608 NNGGTTTFAPKQYKE
+608 ATGGTITFAPKQYKE

-641 CDIGPYT
+641 CDIDPYS
-648 GWVMGY
+648 GWLMGY
-654 SQSSLLQT
+654 SQSSLQQT
-662 SAIDITPNGSL
+662 SVLNITPNGTR

-678 AGAGPAADSTGNIYF
+678 AGAGLAADPTGNIYF

-735 NMFNTDL
+735 NMFNTDS
-742 ESGSDTDLG
+742 ESGADTDLG

-795 NDNAIYQQLSGALP
+795 NDSAIYQQLNGALP

-823 YYGSVGAPLKAF
+823 YYGSVGAALQAF

-843 TSASSSSSASFGYP
+843 AASSSSSASFGYP

-871 IVWTVQNGGTA
+871 IVWAVQNGGPA

-887 DAGNLGTELYNSNQA
+887 DAGNLATELYNSSQA
-902 ANSRDSFA
+902 AGGRDNFA
-910 GNKFITPMI
+910 DNKFITPMI
-919 ANGKVFVGTPTGVV
+919 ANGKVFVGTPTGVI

>member
-1 MTKLNAGSN
+1 MKLMTKLNVEPNHG
-10 GSASSLPTSLR
+10 ASRLQPGDHTRQR
-21 TPERAKSNRNSQLL
+21 TRSNRNSRLL
-35 EICVS
+35 EICAS
-40 SWKQGVSSNS
+40 SWKQGSSSNS
-50 NRNKNALFAILPV
+50 NRNKNTFFAILPV
-63 SIFLALCGMLAS
+63 SIFLALCGLLSA
-75 CANTMSSSATTPV
+75 CAGTSSAPANAPV

-101 QPATFTVAAAGTAP
+101 QPATFTVAATGKAP
-115 LSYQW
+115 LRYQW
-120 TKNGMSVGTNSAT
+120 TKNGTNVGTTSAT
-133 YTTAATTSSDNNA
+133 YTTAATASSDNNA

-168 DAASTKPSIT
+168 NAAATKPAIM
-178 TQPANVTVTVG
+178 TQPVNVTVT
-189 QTATF
+189 A
-194 TVVANG
+194 
-200 SAPLSY
+200 
-206 QWTKNGTKVGTNS
+206 
-219 ATYTTAAT
+219 
-227 ALTDNGAKI
+227 
-236 QVTVTNAQG
+236 
-245 SAPSSTVT
+245 
-253 LTVDAASTKPS
+253 
-264 ITTQPASVT
+264 
-273 VTVGQ
+273 GQ
-278 TATFTVAATGA
+278 TATFTVAATGT

-300 TNVGTNSA
+300 A
-308 TYTTAATTSADNGA
+308 
-322 QIKVT
+322 
-327 VSNSAGSTPS
+327 
-337 STVSL
+337 
-342 TVNAAATK
+342 
-350 PSITTQPVS
+350 
-359 VTVTV
+359 
-364 GQTAT
+364 
-369 FTVAATGAAPLTYQW
+369 
-384 TKNGTNV
+384 NV

-417 NSAGSTPSSMVTL
+417 NSQGSTPSNTVTLIVNAAATKPTITTQPVSTTVQAGNAATFTVAATGTVPLSYQWTKNGTNVGTNSATYTTAATTSADNSAQIQVTVSNSAGSTPSNTVTL
-430 TVTSTLP
+430 TVTSTPP
-437 PPSSANVLTYH
+437 PPSSVNVLTYH
-448 NDVGRTGQNLNET
+448 NDIGRTGQNLNET
-461 ILTHSNVNST
+461 ILTHSNVNS
-471 NFGKKAFLTTDG
+471 NSFGKKAFLTTDG

-493 NLQIGGATHNVVFVV
+493 NLQIGGAAHNVVFIV

-520 TFTQLWKVSMT
+520 TFAQLWKVSMT

-540 VSGCGQVTPEIGI
+540 VNGCGQVTPEIGI

-563 GSNGTIYLVAMT
+563 GPNGTIYLVAMT
-575 KNGSTYFQ
+575 KNGATYFQ

-608 NNGGTTTFAPKQYKE
+608 NASGTTTFAPKQYKE

-654 SQSSLLQT
+654 SQSSLQQT
-662 SAIDITPNGSL
+662 SVIDITPNGSL

-678 AGAGPAADSTGNIYF
+678 AGAGLAADSTGNIYF
-693 LAGNGTFDDTLNSSG
+693 LAGNGTFDDTLNSGG

-735 NMFNTDL
+735 NMFNTDS

-780 MYIVNRDMMGKFNVQ
+780 MYIVNREMMGKFNVQ

-823 YYGSVGAPLKAF
+823 YYGSVGTPLKAF

-843 TSASSSSSASFGYP
+843 ASASSSSSASFGYP
-857 GSTPSVSANGTSNG
+857 GSTPSISSNGTSNG
-871 IVWTVQNGGTA
+871 IVWAVQNGGTA

-902 ANSRDSFA
+902 SGGRDSFS

>member
-1 MTKLNAGSN
+1 MTKLNAGSK
-10 GSASSLPTSLR
+10 GSASSFPTSLR

-50 NRNKNALFAILPV
+50 NRIKNALFAILPV

-88 ITAQPANATVTVG
+88 ITAQPPNATVTVG

-120 TKNGMSVGTNSAT
+120 TKNGMNVGTNSAT
-133 YTTAATTSSDNNA
+133 YTTAATTSSDNGA

-153 NSKGSAPSSVATLTV
+153 NSKGSAPSSVVTLTV

-236 QVTVTNAQG
+236 QVTVTNAEG

-308 TYTTAATTSADNGA
+308 TYTTAATTSADNSA

-337 STVSL
+337 STVTL
-342 TVNAAATK
+342 TVSAGATK
-350 PSITTQPVS
+350 PTITTQPGN

-417 NSAGSTPSSMVTL
+417 NSTGSIPSSMVTL

-483 LVDAEPLYVS
+483 LVDTEPLYVS

-540 VSGCGQVTPEIGI
+540 VGGCGQVTPEIGI

-608 NNGGTTTFAPKQYKE
+608 NNGGTTTFVPKQYKE

-654 SQSSLLQT
+654 SQSSLQQT

-843 TSASSSSSASFGYP
+843 ASASSSSSASFGYP

-871 IVWTVQNGGTA
+871 IVWAVQNGGTA

-887 DAGNLGTELYNSNQA
+887 DAGNLGTELYNSSQA
-902 ANSRDSFA
+902 ASGRDSFA

>member
-1 MTKLNAGSN
+1 MTKFIKLTTKLNARPSR
-10 GSASSLPTSLR
+10 SASALQASIHAGER
-21 TPERAKSNRNSQLL
+21 THSNRNNRIL

-40 SWKQGVSSNS
+40 SWKQGSSSNP
-50 NRNKNALFAILPV
+50 NRHKNAFFAILPV
-63 SIFLALCGMLAS
+63 SIFLALCALLSA
-75 CANTMSSSATTPV
+75 CAGTSSAPATAPV
-88 ITAQPANATVTVG
+88 ITAQPASATVTVG
-101 QPATFTVAAAGTAP
+101 QPATFTVAATGTAP

-120 TKNGMSVGTNSAT
+120 TKNG
-133 YTTAATTSSDNNA
+133 TA
-146 KIQVTVS
+146 
-153 NSKGSAPSSVATLTV
+153 
-168 DAASTKPSIT
+168 
-178 TQPANVTVTVG
+178 
-189 QTATF
+189 
-194 TVVANG
+194 
-200 SAPLSY
+200 
-206 QWTKNGTKVGTNS
+206 VGTNS

-227 ALTDNGAKI
+227 ASSDNGAKI
-236 QVTVTNAQG
+236 QVTASNSKG
-245 SAPSSTVT
+245 SAPSTVAT
-253 LTVDAASTKPS
+253 LTVDAAPTKPT
-264 ITTQPASVT
+264 ITTQPVNVT

-278 TATFTVAATGA
+278 TATFTVAATGT

-308 TYTTAATTSADNGA
+308 TYTTAATTSADNGT
-322 QIKVT
+322 QIQVT
-327 VSNSAGSTPS
+327 VSNSQGSTPS
-337 STVSL
+337 STVTL

-350 PSITTQPVS
+350 PAITTQPVNT
-359 VTVTV
+359 TVMA
-364 GQTAT
+364 GDTAT
-369 FTVAATGAAPLTYQW
+369 FTVAATGTAPLSYQW
-384 TKNGTNV
+384 TKNGTDV

-417 NSAGSTPSSMVTL
+417 NSAGSTPSNTVTL

-437 PPSSANVLTYH
+437 PPSSVNVLTYH

-471 NFGKKAFLTTDG
+471 SFGKKAFLTTDG

-493 NLQIGGATHNVVFVV
+493 NLQIGGTAHNVVFVV
-508 TEHNSVY
+508 SEHNSVY

-520 TFTQLWKVSMT
+520 TFAQLWKVSMT
-531 PSGETSSDA
+531 PSGETTSDP
-540 VSGCGQVTPEIGI
+540 VNGCGQVSPEIGI

-563 GSNGTIYLVAMT
+563 GPNGTIYLVAMT
-575 KNGSTYFQ
+575 KNGATYFQ

-608 NNGGTTTFAPKQYKE
+608 NNSGMTTFAPKQYKE

-641 CDIGPYT
+641 CDISPYT

-654 SQSSLLQT
+654 SESSLQQT
-662 SAIDITPNGSL
+662 SVIDITPNGSL

-678 AGAGPAADSTGNIYF
+678 AGAGLAADSTGNIYF

-735 NMFNTDL
+735 NMFNTDS

-757 LPDLQDSAQNTWHL
+757 LPDLQDNAQNTWHL

-795 NDNAIYQQLSGALP
+795 NDSAIYQQLSGALP

-815 PAYFNGTI
+815 PAYFNSTI
-823 YYGSVGAPLKAF
+823 YYGSVNASLQAF
-835 PITNAKVA
+835 PIANAKAAAV
-843 TSASSSSSASFGYP
+843 SSSSSVSFGYP
-857 GSTPSVSANGTSNG
+857 GTTPSISANGTSNG
-871 IVWTVQNGGTA
+871 IVWAVQNGGTA

-887 DAGNLGTELYNSNQA
+887 DAGNLATELYNSSQA
-902 ANSRDSFA
+902 AAGRDSFA

-919 ANGKVFVGTPTGVV
+919 ANGKVFVGTPTGVI

>member
-1 MTKLNAGSN
+1 MAALRIVQ
-10 GSASSLPTSLR
+10 ASIHARGRLH
-21 TPERAKSNRNSQLL
+21 SNRNNRLL

-40 SWKQGVSSNS
+40 SCKQSGSLNP
-50 NRNKNALFAILPV
+50 NRDKNALFAILPI
-63 SIFLALCGMLAS
+63 SIFLVLCALLAA
-75 CANTMSSSATTPV
+75 CAGTSSAPAIAPV

-101 QPATFTVAAAGTAP
+101 QTATFTVAATGTAP

-120 TKNGMSVGTNSAT
+120 TKNGMNVGTNSAT
-133 YTTAATTSSDNNA
+133 YTTAATASSDNGA

-168 DAASTKPSIT
+168 NAAGTKPAIT
-178 TQPANVTVTVG
+178 TQPVNVTVTVG

-194 TVVANG
+194 TVVA
-200 SAPLSY
+200 
-206 QWTKNGTKVGTNS
+206 TGT
-219 ATYTTAAT
+219 
-227 ALTDNGAKI
+227 
-236 QVTVTNAQG
+236 
-245 SAPSSTVT
+245 
-253 LTVDAASTKPS
+253 
-264 ITTQPASVT
+264 
-273 VTVGQ
+273 
-278 TATFTVAATGA
+278 

-300 TNVGTNSA
+300 TNVGTNSS

-322 QIKVT
+322 RIQVK
-327 VSNSAGSTPS
+327 VSNSAGSTFS
-337 STVSL
+337 SIVTL
-342 TVNAAATK
+342 TVNAATTK
-350 PSITTQPVS
+350 PTITTQPVNT
-359 VTVTV
+359 TVSA
-364 GQTAT
+364 GNAAT
-369 FTVAATGAAPLTYQW
+369 FTVAASGTAPLSYQW
-384 TKNGTNV
+384 TKNGANV

-417 NSAGSTPSSMVTL
+417 NSAGSTPSNTVTL
-430 TVTSTLP
+430 TVTTTLP

-448 NDVGRTGQNLNET
+448 NDIGRTGQNLNET

-471 NFGKKAFLTTDG
+471 SFGKKAFLTADG

-493 NLQIGGATHNVVFVV
+493 NLQIGGAAHNVVFVV

-520 TFTQLWKVSMT
+520 IFTQLWKVSMT
-531 PSGETSSDA
+531 PSGETTSDP
-540 VSGCGQVTPEIGI
+540 VNGCGQVSPEIGI

-563 GSNGTIYLVAMT
+563 GPNGTIYLVAMT
-575 KNGSTYFQ
+575 KSGSTYFQ

-601 TIQATFP
+601 PIQATFP
-608 NNGGTTTFAPKQYKE
+608 NNSGMTTFAPKQYKE

-654 SQSSLLQT
+654 SQSSLQQT

-678 AGAGPAADSTGNIYF
+678 AGAGLAADSTGNIYF

-735 NMFNTDL
+735 NMFNTDS

-757 LPDLQDSAQNTWHL
+757 LPDLQDNAQNTWHL

-823 YYGSVGAPLKAF
+823 YYGSVNAPLKAF

-843 TSASSSSSASFGYP
+843 ASASSSSSASFGYP
-857 GSTPSVSANGTSNG
+857 GSTPSISANGTSNG
-871 IVWTVQNGGTA
+871 IVWAVQSGGTA

-887 DAGNLGTELYNSNQA
+887 DAGNLATELYNSNQA
-902 ANSRDSFA
+902 AGGRDSFA

-919 ANGKVFVGTPTGVV
+919 ANGKVFVGTPTGVI

>member
-1 MTKLNAGSN
+1 MTKLNAGPS
-10 GSASSLPTSLR
+10 GSASNLPTSLR
-21 TPERAKSNRNSQLL
+21 TRERAKSNRNSQLL

-40 SWKQGVSSNS
+40 SWKQGSSSNS

-63 SIFLALCGMLAS
+63 SILLALCGMLTS

-120 TKNGMSVGTNSAT
+120 TKNGMNVGTNSAT

-153 NSKGSAPSSVATLTV
+153 NSKGSAPSSVVTLTV

-278 TATFTVAATGA
+278 AATFTVAATGA

-337 STVSL
+337 STVTL
-342 TVNAAATK
+342 TVNAASTK
-350 PSITTQPVS
+350 PTITTQPVS

-437 PPSSANVLTYH
+437 TPSSANVLTYH

-493 NLQIGGATHNVVFVV
+493 NLQIGGAAHNVVFVV

-654 SQSSLLQT
+654 SQSSLQQT

-815 PAYFNGTI
+815 PAYFNGAI

-843 TSASSSSSASFGYP
+843 ASASSSSASFGYP

-902 ANSRDSFA
+902 ASGRDSFA